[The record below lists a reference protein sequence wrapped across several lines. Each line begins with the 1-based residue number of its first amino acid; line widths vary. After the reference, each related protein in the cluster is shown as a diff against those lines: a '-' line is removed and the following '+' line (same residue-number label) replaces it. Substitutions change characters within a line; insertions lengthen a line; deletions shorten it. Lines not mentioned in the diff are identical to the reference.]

1 MQQQPIS
8 IFPVVPVELEQML
21 CRREA
26 RVQSQTRI
34 LSRFGLPVV
43 SFSLNI
49 PGPIKDTPTAR
60 LIFLAGLQAMERS
73 LGPGVYQETYS
84 GPTGPEVITAYRMAP
99 QALKSAAE
107 EIEASH
113 VAGRLFDMDVIGM
126 DGKKLSR
133 LEPRRC
139 IVCGGDVLPCART
152 RAHGLAELTKK
163 TRLLLDRYAA
173 PYFAAAAR
181 QALIDEVDFTPKPG
195 LVDANNTG
203 SHRDMTRQLFHQS
216 AQTLEPYFERFYLT
230 GSSRPDDMG
239 ALWQLGL
246 EAGEAMLAATGGVNT
261 HKGSI
266 FSFGLL
272 LGALGASM
280 HDGKPLFP
288 RVQFLASQLP
298 PQSPES
304 HGARMYARFG
314 AGGARAEAESGFLLA
329 RRACRV
335 MEEAD
340 AISALLYLMA
350 NCEDTNVLYRGGQEG
365 LSFLKARSLAI
376 LHAPQAQREAL
387 TLELDRQMIA
397 RNLSPGGCADLF
409 AMALFLHRLGLCA
422 QDDGSKNA

>member
-8 IFPVVPVELEQML
+8 IFPVVPVGLDQML

-26 RVQSQTRI
+26 RVQSQMRI
-34 LSRFGLPVV
+34 LNRFGLPIV

-49 PGPIKDTPTAR
+49 PGPIKDTPAAR
-60 LIFLAGLQAMERS
+60 LLFWAGLQAMQQA
-73 LGPGVYQETYS
+73 LGPGVYQKTYF
-84 GPTGPEVITAYRMAP
+84 GPTGPEAIVVCRMSP
-99 QALKSAAE
+99 RALKAAAE
-107 EIEASH
+107 KIEASH
-113 VAGRLFDMDVIGM
+113 IAGRLFDMDVIDT

-133 LEPRRC
+133 QEPRRC
-139 IVCGGDVLPCART
+139 IVCGGEVLPCART
-152 RAHGLAELTKK
+152 RAHGLAELTRK
-163 TRLLLDRYAA
+163 TRHLLDSYAA
-173 PYFAAAAR
+173 PCFAAAAR

-203 SHRDMTRQLFHQS
+203 AHQDMTRELFHKS
-216 AQTLEPYFERFYLT
+216 AQALAPYFERFYLT
-230 GSSRPDDMG
+230 GSTQPDDMG
-239 ALWQLGL
+239 VLWQLGL
-246 EAGEAMLAATGGVNT
+246 EAGEAMLDATGGVNT

-288 RVQFLASQLP
+288 RVQHLASRLP

-329 RRACRV
+329 QQACRV
-335 MEEAD
+335 MDEAD
-340 AISALLYLMA
+340 AMRALLHLMA
-350 NCEDTNVLYRGGQEG
+350 SCEDTNVLYRGGRDG
-365 LSFLKARSLAI
+365 LSFMKAQSCAI
-376 LHAPQAQREAL
+376 LQAPQAQQEAL
-387 TLELDRQMIA
+387 MLELDRQMIA

-422 QDDGSKNA
+422 QKDSEETI